1 MNNPTNNLWGSWKM
15 QNLDDEHFY
24 QMGSWPGQ
32 KQQTSRFFVRIW
44 DAVSDRFLTIRCRL
58 EAVIIPAY
66 SAADQ
71 QCSCA

>member
-1 MNNPTNNLWGSWKM
+1 
-15 QNLDDEHFY
+15 
-24 QMGSWPGQ
+24 
-32 KQQTSRFFVRIW
+32 VRIW